1 MTREL
6 ILLSPDPVTVQ
17 QWVAAAAAV
26 DPDLELAELWAG
38 GGWQFH
44 RGEQLALAV
53 LRSSP
58 IGLPAEAARLLGA
71 AVTPRHRFWSET
83 TAPYGAGIADRL
95 LAAMARA
102 TGGAVYEM
110 GASS

>member
-6 ILLSPDPVTVQ
+6 ILLSPEPITPQ
-17 QWVAAAAAV
+17 QWVTAAAAV
-26 DPDLELAELWAG
+26 DPELQLAELWAG

-53 LRSSP
+53 LRSTP

-71 AVTPRHRFWSET
+71 AVAPDHRFWTET
-83 TAPYGAGIADRL
+83 TAPYGADLADAIL
-95 LAAMARA
+95 EAMARA
-102 TGGAVYEM
+102 TGGAVHEM
-110 GASS
+110 GAAS